1 MPDFRLEIRASL
13 AELNLSAER
22 ESEIVEELSQ
32 HLEEQYDYA
41 VSRGVSEEDAKLEAL
56 QDLHR
61 PDQLTDKL
69 RKVERPAPRPSVL
82 GAVRQGNRFAGLTDD
97 IRFGLRMLMK
107 KPGFALLA
115 VFTLAIG
122 IGASTAM
129 LSVVQDIL
137 IRPLPYA
144 HADRLYSIWAS
155 SESTGQTRIAASGLD
170 FIDYLEQN
178 KSFIYIAE
186 YIPRFTF
193 TWTGDGEPRLVTCT
207 AASENFFTIL
217 GVRPYLGRLYEP
229 REYTYLDDDTMMV
242 SYRFWKNQL
251 GGDPH
256 VIGRVIRL
264 QGQSCTIIGVLPPM
278 SDLFP
283 DTDVWPKLT
292 IRPTYPF
299 MQWRGNKFLNVIG
312 EVRPGITP
320 SMAEEDLTA
329 ILRRVPEE
337 PRDVRVGL
345 VSTKEELI
353 GNVRLPLL
361 VTLAAASVILIVA
374 CINVAALL
382 LARAVKRQSEMAVRV
397 SLGAGRGRIVQQLV
411 SEAMLLSMAGCAAGL
426 LFAWSVLRV
435 LPTLTNLPLP
445 RVDGVHL
452 NGPAVLITLAIAVAV
467 TLFFGWLPSLGF
479 ARMNL
484 SSALRPRG
492 LEAAGHSRSTLSI
505 LVIAEISCAVVL
517 TISVGLLVHSF
528 WRVMHVSPGFRPQS
542 LLRVYIRNQS
552 PPNDPEGLRKYN
564 RENTTFWEDV
574 LREASSLPGVRHVAI
589 SDWRPGRDA
598 AIATLTFEDRVN
610 DETRLPTVEGS
621 WVSADFFPT
630 VATPL
635 VAGRSFTDHDNADG
649 PPVVVINAEAMD
661 QFWPGQNPIG
671 KRIAVNYTGP
681 GRRTSDSGPRL
692 REVIGVVGSIKH
704 GSLDAPARPAVYMPY
719 LQDETDHDM
728 SAMGLFVRSEGNIA
742 GLPDRLR
749 DRIHA
754 IRAEQPVDIQNVE
767 QLVAQ
772 SVATRRYTLI
782 LFGAFAAVA
791 LVLVVVGVFG
801 VISYATSQRTREFG
815 IRMALGATR
824 ARVISKVL
832 RDGLAL
838 IVLGSIFG
846 IAGALAVTRSLSN
859 LLFEVSSLDLFSFCA
874 AVGTL
879 VALSLCACL
888 FPAWKASRVDPIV
901 AIRDDSL

>member
-1 MPDFRLEIRASL
+1 MPDFKPEIRASL
-13 AELNLSAER
+13 AGVNLSAER

-41 VSRGVSEEDAKLEAL
+41 VSRGVSEEDAKREAL
-56 QDLHR
+56 QGLHR
-61 PDQLTDKL
+61 PDQLSDKL
-69 RKVERPAPRPSVL
+69 KKVERPAPRPSVP

-97 IRFGLRMLMK
+97 IRFGLRMLAK
-107 KPGFALLA
+107 RPGFTFLA

-129 LSVVQDIL
+129 LSVVQDVL

-144 HADRLYSIWAS
+144 HADRLYSIWANS
-155 SESTGQTRIAASGLD
+155 DSAGQTRIASSGPDFLD
-170 FIDYLEQN
+170 YRDQSR
-178 KSFIYIAE
+178 SFAHIAE
-186 YIPRFTF
+186 YIPLFTF
-193 TWTGDGEPRLVTCT
+193 TWTGEGEPRLVNCT
-207 AASENFFTIL
+207 AGSEDFFATL

-229 REYTYLDDDTMMV
+229 KEYTTLKDDSIIV

-256 VIGRVIRL
+256 VIGRTIRL
-264 QGQSCTIIGVLPPM
+264 QGESLAIVGVLPPM

-283 DTDVWPKLT
+283 NTDVWPKLT
-292 IRPTYPF
+292 TNPSWPF

-312 EVRPGITP
+312 ELRPGVTP
-320 SMAEEDLTA
+320 AMAEEDLTA

-345 VSTKEELI
+345 VSTKEELT
-353 GNVRLPLL
+353 GSVRLPLL
-361 VTLAAASVILIVA
+361 ATLAAASLILIVA
-374 CINVAALL
+374 SINVAALL

-411 SEAMLLSMAGCAAGL
+411 SEAMLLSVAGCVAGL
-426 LFAWSVLRV
+426 LFAWNLLRV
-435 LPTLTNLPLP
+435 LPTLANLPLP

-452 NGPAVLITLAIAVAV
+452 NGPAVLITLGIAVAV
-467 TLFFGWLPSLGF
+467 TLLFGWLPSLGF
-479 ARMNL
+479 SRMNL

-492 LEAAGHSRSTLSI
+492 LEATGHSGSALSI

-528 WRVMHVSPGFRPQS
+528 WRVMHVSPGFQPQS

-564 RENTTFWEDV
+564 KENTTFWEDL
-574 LREASSLPGVRHVAI
+574 LRETSSLPGVTHVAI

-630 VATPL
+630 VAAPL

-649 PPVVVINAEAMD
+649 PPVVVINSEAAH

-671 KRIAVNYTGP
+671 KRLAINYTGP

-692 REVIGVVGSIKH
+692 REVIGIVGSIKH

-719 LQDETDHDM
+719 LQDETNHDM
-728 SAMGLFVRSEGNIA
+728 SAMGLLERSQGNIS

-782 LFGAFAAVA
+782 LLGAFAAVA
-791 LVLVVVGVFG
+791 LILVVVGVYG

-824 ARVISKVL
+824 GRVISKVL
-832 RDGLAL
+832 RDGLVL
-838 IVLGSIFG
+838 IVFGSIFG

-859 LLFEVSSLDLFSFCA
+859 LLFEVSPLDLLSFCA
-874 AVGTL
+874 AVATL
-879 VALSLCACL
+879 VAFSLCACL

-901 AIRDDSL
+901 AIRDDNL

>member
-1 MPDFRLEIRASL
+1 MPDFKSEIRASL
-13 AELNLSAER
+13 VQLNLSPER

-32 HLEEQYDYA
+32 HLEELYDNA
-41 VSRGVSEEDAKLEAL
+41 INRGASEEDAKREAL
-56 QDLHR
+56 QDLR
-61 PDQLTDKL
+61 GPDQLGDKL
-69 RKVERPAPRPSVL
+69 KKVERPAPRSSIPGV
-82 GAVRQGNRFAGLTDD
+82 VRQEGRFAGLTDD

-107 KPGFALLA
+107 KPGFTFLA
-115 VFTLAIG
+115 VVTLAVG
-122 IGASTAM
+122 IGASAAM
-129 LSVVQDIL
+129 LSVVQDVL

-144 HADRLYSIWAS
+144 HADRVYSIWAS
-155 SESTGQTRIAASGLD
+155 SDSTGQTRIASSGPDFLD
-170 FIDYLEQN
+170 YRDQN
-178 KSFIYIAE
+178 KSFTHIAE

-193 TWTGDGEPRLVTCT
+193 TWTGEGDPRLVTCT
-207 AASENFFTIL
+207 AGSEDFFATL

-229 REYTYLDDDTMMV
+229 KEYTTLHDDSIVV
-242 SYRFWKNQL
+242 SYGFWKNQL

-256 VIGRVIRL
+256 VIGRTIRL
-264 QGQSCTIIGVLPPM
+264 QGESLAIVGVLPPM

-283 DTDVWPKLT
+283 GTDVWPKLT
-292 IRPTYPF
+292 TNPSWPF

-312 EVRPGITP
+312 ELRPGITP
-320 SMAEEDLTA
+320 LMAEEDLSA

-345 VSTKEELI
+345 VSIKEEVT

-361 VTLAAASVILIVA
+361 ATLVAASLILIVA

-397 SLGAGRGRIVQQLV
+397 SLGASRGRIVQQFV
-411 SEAMLLSMAGCAAGL
+411 SEAVLLSAAGCTAGL
-426 LFAWSVLRV
+426 LFAWSVLRI

-452 NGPAVLITLAIAVAV
+452 NGPAVLITLGIAVAV
-467 TLFFGWLPSLGF
+467 TLLFGWLPSLGF
-479 ARMNL
+479 TRMNL

-492 LEAAGHSRSTLSI
+492 LSASGRSRSTLSL
-505 LVIAEISCAVVL
+505 LVVVEISCAVIL

-528 WRVMHVSPGFRPQS
+528 WRVMHVSPGFQPQS
-542 LLRVYIRNQS
+542 LLRVYIRNES
-552 PPNDPEGLRKYN
+552 PPNDPDGLRKYTK
-564 RENTTFWEDV
+564 ENTTFWEDV

-598 AIATLTFEDRVN
+598 AIATITFEDRVN

-621 WVSADFFPT
+621 WISADFFPT

-635 VAGRSFTDHDNADG
+635 VAGRSFTDHDNANG
-649 PPVVVINAEAMD
+649 APVVVINAEAAHE
-661 QFWPGQNPIG
+661 FWPGQDPIG
-671 KRIAVNYTGP
+671 KRIAINYTGP
-681 GRRTSDSGPRL
+681 GRRVSDSGPRL
-692 REVIGVVGSIKH
+692 REVVGIVGSIKH
-704 GSLDAPARPAVYMPY
+704 GPLDVPARPAVYLPY
-719 LQDETDHDM
+719 LQDETNHDM
-728 SAMGLFVRSEGNIA
+728 SAMGLLVRSDGDVP

-754 IRAEQPVDIQNVE
+754 IRAEQPVEIQNVE

-772 SVATRRYTLI
+772 SVVTRRYTLI
-782 LFGAFAAVA
+782 LLGGFAAVA
-791 LVLVVVGVFG
+791 LLLVVVGVYG

-824 ARVISKVL
+824 GRVISKVL
-832 RDGLAL
+832 RDGLVL

-846 IAGALAVTRSLSN
+846 IAGALVVTRSLSN
-859 LLFEVSSLDLFSFCA
+859 LLFEVSPLDLFSFCA
-874 AVGTL
+874 AVATL
-879 VALSLCACL
+879 AAFSICACL

-901 AIRDDSL
+901 AIRDDNL